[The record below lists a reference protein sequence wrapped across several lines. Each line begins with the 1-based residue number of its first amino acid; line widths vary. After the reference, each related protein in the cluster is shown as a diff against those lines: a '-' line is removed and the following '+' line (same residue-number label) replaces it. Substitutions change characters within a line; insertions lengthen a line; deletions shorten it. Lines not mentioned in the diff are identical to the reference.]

1 MALAT
6 LDKNVSRETVLKKA
20 LEEVRD
26 KYDYIIIDCPPS
38 LGLLTVNALTAVD
51 SVLLPVQAEY
61 YALEGVSQ
69 LIKTMSMVRDNLN
82 ENLELE
88 GVLLTMFDGR
98 TNLAMSVAEEVKK
111 YFGKKLYKTVI
122 PRNVRLSEAPSF
134 GEPII
139 IYDARSKGAEVYK
152 KLAKEVLKNGR
163 KK

>member
-1 MALAT
+1 M
-6 LDKNVSRETVLKKA
+6 
-20 LEEVRD
+20 
-26 KYDYIIIDCPPS
+26 
-38 LGLLTVNALTAVD
+38 NALTAVD